1 MELFTVQMGKWRLA
15 RDRGIVFLD
24 TTVKSGD
31 ALFAPTWDMVMGH
44 KNGTV
49 SDEEY
54 TKLYRQMM
62 IRSWTHNREK
72 WELLLRSNE
81 QVAIA
86 CYCPAGVFCHRLLLK
101 DILQELSG
109 KLNVPFHYYGELQP

>member
-1 MELFTVQMGKWRLA
+1 MKLFTIQMSKWREA
-15 RDRGIVFLD
+15 RNREILFID

-44 KNGTV
+44 KQGTM

-54 TKLYRQMM
+54 TQRYRQMM
-62 IRSWTHNREK
+62 IQSWIHNRPR
-72 WELLLRSNE
+72 WEQLLRSDE

-86 CYCPAGVFCHRLLLK
+86 CYCPPGKFCHRHLLK
-101 DILQELSG
+101 GIFQELSG
-109 KLNVPFHYYGELQP
+109 QLGVPFEYYGELS